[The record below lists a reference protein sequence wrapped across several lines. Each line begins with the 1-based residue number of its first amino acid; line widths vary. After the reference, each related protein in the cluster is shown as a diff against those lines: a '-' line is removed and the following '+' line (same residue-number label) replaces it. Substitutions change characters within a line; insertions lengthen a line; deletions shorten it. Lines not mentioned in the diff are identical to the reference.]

1 MSTTTASLKKTWARC
16 WPGSASKLGNPVSQA
31 VNEGH
36 YSRRWLML
44 QTDTILTRLRTD
56 FLDILYLHRD

>member
-1 MSTTTASLKKTWARC
+1 MLAGQRQHWVL
-16 WPGSASKLGNPVSQA
+16 ASKLGNPVSPA

-56 FLDILYLHRD
+56 FLDILYLHRDYERENL